1 VKHVEPR
8 LDPETGVYKMG
19 GMKKV
24 STEIRIW
31 RLIFYGIFLH
41 EAPKEG
47 EAMKIRGVASVI
59 KANSTEEA
67 LEEIKL
73 DPYCTQEVWHPSTVC
88 M

>member
-31 RLIFYGIFLH
+31 RLIF
-41 EAPKEG
+41 
-47 EAMKIRGVASVI
+47 
-59 KANSTEEA
+59 
-67 LEEIKL
+67 
-73 DPYCTQEVWHPSTVC
+73 
-88 M
+88 